1 MPVRVSFVLWQF
13 DSCCSA
19 LQTMFCFG
27 RRAERQP
34 SGAEPQAPP
43 KAVAR
48 APAALPRGPT
58 DDAVSDLSS
67 DGKYEL
73 DIPTLSEFT
82 LAGGRDLKYIDSD
95 RQEAEDDDISE
106 ADSSADPEDVFLAGA
121 VPPPLAENGV
131 VPLSSVSSDDSANL
145 RVPEV
150 QDGGASSAST
160 VEIGRLMSSSSHRS
174 CTSVESTNYSA
185 ADLTNLVRCFP
196 VFHSRVLSGYWLFAS
211 SMFIR

>member
-1 MPVRVSFVLWQF
+1 
-13 DSCCSA
+13 
-19 LQTMFCFG
+19 MFCFG

-43 KAVAR
+43 KAVVG
-48 APAALPRGPT
+48 APTPTPRGPT

-121 VPPPLAENGV
+121 LPPPLSGNEGLV
-131 VPLSSVSSDDSANL
+131 VPLSSVSSEDSTNL
-145 RVPEV
+145 RAPEV

-160 VEIGRLMSSSSHRS
+160 VEIGRLMSTSSHRS
-174 CTSVESTNYSA
+174 CTSVESTNYST
-185 ADLTNLVRCFP
+185 ADLTNLVRF
-196 VFHSRVLSGYWLFAS
+196 
-211 SMFIR
+211 MFTFL